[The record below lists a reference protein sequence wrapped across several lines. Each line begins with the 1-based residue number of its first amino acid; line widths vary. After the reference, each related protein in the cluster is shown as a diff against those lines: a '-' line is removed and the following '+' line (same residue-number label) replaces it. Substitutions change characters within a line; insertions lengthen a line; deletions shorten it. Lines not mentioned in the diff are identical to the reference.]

1 MIDDLDVH
9 GDDNDLRPRDG
20 DDESIQHVN
29 DDDVNDV
36 GGGNDDDLLER

>member
-1 MIDDLDVH
+1 MIDDLDVA

-20 DDESIQHVN
+20 DEPIQHVD
-29 DDDVNDV
+29 DDDVNDG